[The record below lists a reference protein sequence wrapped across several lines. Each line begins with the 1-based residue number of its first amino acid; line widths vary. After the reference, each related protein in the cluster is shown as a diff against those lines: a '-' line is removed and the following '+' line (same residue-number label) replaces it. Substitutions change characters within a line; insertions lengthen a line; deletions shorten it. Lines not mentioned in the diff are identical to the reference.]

1 MQRFDTEDV
10 AKSLFI
16 YPSPLLTIKNMHYMH
31 KFNLCNSYLTYFKP
45 RNKLIRFTFKP
56 TLLINLTMLK
66 FDALDIQM
74 LQIK

>member
-1 MQRFDTEDV
+1 
-10 AKSLFI
+10 
-16 YPSPLLTIKNMHYMH
+16 MH

-56 TLLINLTMLK
+56 MLLINLTMLK
-66 FDALDIQM
+66 FDALDMQM